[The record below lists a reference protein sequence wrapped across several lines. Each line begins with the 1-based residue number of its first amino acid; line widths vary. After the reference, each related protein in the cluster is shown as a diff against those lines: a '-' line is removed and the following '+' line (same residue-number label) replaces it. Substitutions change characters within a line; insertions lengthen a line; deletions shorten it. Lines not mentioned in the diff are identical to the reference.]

1 MMQIF
6 ATRQKTTIP
15 SNSIDNN
22 EKTNNLLQ
30 TNQAKDYQIL
40 IGENS
45 FTPCTSQQNLC
56 QRDLNDNNSGDNNRN
71 YISSPNIFYLIL
83 FLIIYILLILLGA
96 SVFSLFEQKAEFQIR
111 DQLLRKQ
118 QTFLAKHHCV
128 DGKYYRNYNNYINY
142 NSINS

>member
-6 ATRQKTTIP
+6 TTRQKTTSP
-15 SNSIDNN
+15 SKSIDNN
-22 EKTNNLLQ
+22 DKTNNLLQ

-40 IGENS
+40 IGDNS
-45 FTPCTSQQNLC
+45 FTPCTSQQSLC
-56 QRDLNDNNSGDNNRN
+56 QRELNENSSDDNNRN
-71 YISSPNIFYLIL
+71 YNSSPNIFYLIL

-128 DGKYYRNYNNYINY
+128 EGKYIE
-142 NSINS
+142 IILIILTIIL